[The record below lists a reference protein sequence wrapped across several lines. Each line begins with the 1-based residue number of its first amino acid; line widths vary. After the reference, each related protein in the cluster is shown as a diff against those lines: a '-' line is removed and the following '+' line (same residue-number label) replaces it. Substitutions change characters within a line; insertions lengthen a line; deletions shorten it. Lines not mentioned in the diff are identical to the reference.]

1 MERILIVDDNNDI
14 CLLLERFLTKQG
26 YKTASALRGEDGL
39 ALVRKDSVD
48 LVICD
53 FKLPDIDGLE
63 MLRRI
68 KVISPKTAVII
79 ITGYSDVR
87 IAVQAVKH
95 GAYDYVT
102 KPLYPDEILYT
113 IKSALERRLQSISQ
127 PIGAAT
133 GQTTVPTAERQT
145 IVKSAKAGTLAP
157 DGKRFIFGK
166 SRAAEQLQKHV
177 ELIAPTNMSV
187 IITGETGTGKEF
199 VANAIHLRSKRA
211 DKSFVAIDC
220 GALSK
225 DLAGSELFGHIKGA
239 FTGALADKAGS
250 FEFANGGT
258 LFLDEVGNLSY
269 DNQIRLLRVLQ
280 ERKIRRVG
288 SNQDIPVDVRIVC
301 ATNEELRDAVR
312 QGRFREDLFHRI
324 DEFRVELPPL
334 RERRADIMIFAEHF
348 LELANTQLEK
358 EIISFDEDVKEKLR
372 DYYWH
377 GNLRELQNVI
387 KRAVL
392 LTQSDYISVD
402 SLPNEIVYP
411 TYFSAADSIAMNQVQ
426 VYPDI
431 LRPGTTVISQPAN
444 NLKSVSENAERAA
457 ILKVLEKTGY
467 NKTKAAE
474 VLNIDRKTLYNKL
487 KAYDIHL

>member
-1 MERILIVDDNNDI
+1 MEKILIVDDNNDI
-14 CLLLERFLTKQG
+14 CLLLERFLSKQG
-26 YKTASALRGEDGL
+26 YKTASVQRGEDGL
-39 ALVRKDSVD
+39 ALIRKEPFD

-68 KVISPKTAVII
+68 KVLNPSTAVII

-87 IAVQAVKH
+87 VAVQTVKH

-113 IKSALERRLQSISQ
+113 IKSALERRTQSLHQ
-127 PIGAAT
+127 PPVVGTSANGSAT
-133 GQTTVPTAERQT
+133 KSSVPRSGNGKQVLTA
-145 IVKSAKAGTLAP
+145 

-166 SRAAEQLQKHV
+166 SRFAEQLQKHV

-211 DKSFVAIDC
+211 DKPFVAIDC

-225 DLAGSELFGHIKGA
+225 ELAGSELFGHVKGA
-239 FTGALADKAGS
+239 FTGALSDKAGS

-258 LFLDEVGNLSY
+258 LFLDEIGNLSY
-269 DNQIRLLRVLQ
+269 DNQIKLLRVLQ
-280 ERKIRRVG
+280 ERKIRRIG
-288 SNQDIPVDVRIVC
+288 SNQDVPVDVRIIV
-301 ATNEELRDAVR
+301 ATNEDLREAVR
-312 QGRFREDLFHRI
+312 QGKFREDIYHRI
-324 DEFRVELPPL
+324 DEFKIQLAPL
-334 RERRADIMIFAEHF
+334 RERKADIMIFAEHF
-348 LELANTQLEK
+348 LELANQQLEK
-358 EIISFDEDVKEKLR
+358 DLLGFNDETKEKFKE
-372 DYYWH
+372 YFWH
-377 GNLRELQNVI
+377 GNLRELQNVV

-392 LTQSDYISVD
+392 LTQGDYIEPDV
-402 SLPNEIVYP
+402 LPQEIVSP
-411 TYFSAADSIAMNQVQ
+411 QYFVPVEATDAAQISYDPARPGVPIISQSAA
-426 VYPDI
+426 
-431 LRPGTTVISQPAN
+431 
-444 NLKSVSENAERAA
+444 NLKAVSENAERSA